1 MTKRLLTLTSQ
12 TEKCKE
18 LLFQRHKENVQL
30 FFLFKSGER
39 TPDSDDPFRQH
50 PAPHSHTLLPG
61 GLRKVH
67 QVAPLPCQPL
77 KKGFDAA

>member
-30 FFLFKSGER
+30 FFPFKSGDKDAPTQTILSANTLHLTA
-39 TPDSDDPFRQH
+39 TPCSRE
-50 PAPHSHTLLPG
+50 A
-61 GLRKVH
+61 
-67 QVAPLPCQPL
+67 
-77 KKGFDAA
+77 